1 MTAGWFQGRPLQFN
15 DTISYQCVSV
25 VPHNTTALQ
34 QPASEGSCSGK
45 VVDCTD
51 DDMVGRHT
59 AHGPSWHLMIVAS
72 TPVLGMSSDA
82 SII

>member
-15 DTISYQCVSV
+15 DTISYQCVSA

-51 DDMVGRHT
+51 DDMVGRADGWWGDT
-59 AHGPSWHLMIVAS
+59 PLMGLPGI
-72 TPVLGMSSDA
+72 
-82 SII
+82 